1 MIQQFCKGGS
11 MEARPESGGQDRA
24 RERKNLGKEKGEYKG

>member
-1 MIQQFCKGGS
+1 

-24 RERKNLGKEKGEYKG
+24 RERKNLGKEKGENKG